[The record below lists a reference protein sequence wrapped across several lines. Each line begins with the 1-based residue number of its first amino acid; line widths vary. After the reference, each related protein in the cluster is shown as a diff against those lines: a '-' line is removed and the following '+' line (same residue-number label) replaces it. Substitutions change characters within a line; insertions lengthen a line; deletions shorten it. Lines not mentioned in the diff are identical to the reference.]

1 MLELNEYYYYA
12 NLALYYCDDCGGEFI
27 VSCERT
33 INTGLQAPFCP
44 YCRSSQTQCKSSTT
58 DQDRA
63 QYHLGNLSLTEPK

>member
-27 VSCERT
+27 VSCEKT

-44 YCRSSQTQCKSSTT
+44 YCRSSQTQM
-58 DQDRA
+58 QIF
-63 QYHLGNLSLTEPK
+63 YHGSGSRTVSFREPFSY

>member
-27 VSCERT
+27 A
-33 INTGLQAPFCP
+33 GLKAPFCP

-58 DQDRA
+58 DQDRS